1 MSFEIVEKSQVNR
14 EITLTIEGEAL
25 RRAETRL
32 VEQVRKTMVVNGFR
46 KGKVPASVVRARAGA
61 SIAED
66 ARREVIQEVAREAI
80 SSIENLLHVGEIEVV
95 TPRTDDGGLVAR
107 VNAEVRPEVKV
118 GEYKGIEVKVAD
130 VVVTDEDIDSALEN
144 MRQRHAVVKP
154 VEDRTEVQDGDVVT
168 CTLSAPNDAASKLCH
183 AGERTLTVGRGDLN
197 VELEKCLVGAKVG
210 EPVQLT
216 AQIGDAEPVVTCVVN
231 EIKVR
236 VLPELDD
243 AFALDT
249 GDAETLD
256 GLKTVVR
263 ERLTKEREDARKN
276 KIDEKICEKLRE
288 SSPIDM
294 PEMYVR
300 ARAAQAIR
308 LQLEQIT
315 RQQIGDEYIERIVN
329 NIRESELVEYR
340 TDYHNE
346 IILNAIAE
354 AEKIEVSE
362 EDTLKEAIK
371 WFGNVSEDQ
380 IKRWLKTNNAAQ
392 FVGDQV
398 KRDRALEI
406 VRDAAVVTPMTA
418 EEIEAEKKTAEEA
431 EKPQG

>member
-1 MSFEIVEKSQVNR
+1 MPSTQ
-14 EITLTIEGEAL
+14 
-25 RRAETRL
+25 
-32 VEQVRKTMVVNGFR
+32 
-46 KGKVPASVVRARAGA
+46 
-61 SIAED
+61 
-66 ARREVIQEVAREAI
+66 
-80 SSIENLLHVGEIEVV
+80 V
-95 TPRTDDGGLVAR
+95 TP
-107 VNAEVRPEVKV
+107 K
-118 GEYKGIEVKVAD
+118 
-130 VVVTDEDIDSALEN
+130 
-144 MRQRHAVVKP
+144 H
-154 VEDRTEVQDGDVVT
+154 
-168 CTLSAPNDAASKLCH
+168 
-183 AGERTLTVGRGDLN
+183 
-197 VELEKCLVGAKVG
+197 
-210 EPVQLT
+210 LT

-329 NIRESELVEYR
+329 NIRESELVEHR
-340 TDYHNE
+340 TNYNNE
-346 IILNAIAE
+346 IILNASAE